1 MLAAAVAC
9 LTVGNA
15 AHAGG
20 YDTPILYSARHQGMG
35 GTAIGY
41 VDDASSIFHNPAGLV
56 RIRSLNLLGGLS
68 LLSGKLTT
76 SPGNPDLANA
86 DGTYPSRTTE
96 PTVSPL
102 FIVGA
107 GYHLAPPVAL
117 GLGVYP
123 VAAVAGEYRNTNL
136 LGRPTIDRTR
146 LVFLEVSPAVAVRL
160 VDKLSVG
167 AGYRM
172 TIAMLDRVKG
182 DADNPREF
190 DFSLR
195 GIDFA
200 GLRLGLAW
208 QPTPFFSVGLVY
220 RHRIEPTLRS
230 DRAYAYA
237 DLTDAQT
244 TLILPSK
251 LGGGVAVSFDPLK
264 LALDAEYGLYS
275 QNTET
280 TLRGF
285 NPGVNKIEQVTS
297 YFRWRDALTLR
308 LGAEYGLGSTGR
320 FPIRIGY
327 VFDGQVANRAYPS
340 AFGTPPAPSHSV
352 TVGGGY
358 RAGSWQANVAAA
370 YRFASTSVSPADLS
384 GSESCAICSKPGN
397 DYSLR
402 MLAVYLDFSID
413 FELPGGVTSTAAPAN
428 P

>member
-1 MLAAAVAC
+1 MKGPTRVATAIAC
-9 LTVGNA
+9 LTVA
-15 AHAGG
+15 SLAHAGG

-35 GTAIGY
+35 GTAIAY
-41 VDDASSIFHNPAGLV
+41 VDDASSVFHNPAGLA
-56 RIRSLNLLGGLS
+56 RIRSLDLLGGLS

-76 SPGNPDLANA
+76 SPGNPDLENR

-96 PTVSPL
+96 PAVSPL

-107 GYHLAPPVAL
+107 GYRLAPPVAV
-117 GLGVYP
+117 GLGIYP

-146 LVFLEVSPAVAVRL
+146 LVFLELSPAVAVRL
-160 VDKLSVG
+160 VDKLSIG

-195 GIDFA
+195 GVDFV
-200 GLRLGLAW
+200 GWRLGLAW
-208 QPTPFFSVGLVY
+208 QATEMISLGLVY

-230 DRAYAYA
+230 DRAYAYTQ
-237 DLTDAQT
+237 LTDAQT
-244 TLILPSK
+244 TLVLPSK
-251 LGGGVAVSFDPLK
+251 LGSGISVRLDPMK
-264 LALDAEYGLYS
+264 LALDAEYGFYS
-275 QNTET
+275 QNSDSI
-280 TLRGF
+280 LRGF
-285 NPGVNKIEQVTS
+285 NPGLNKIEQVTS
-297 YFRWRDALTLR
+297 YFRWRNALTLR
-308 LGAEYGLGSTGR
+308 VGAEYGLGPDGH
-320 FPIRIGY
+320 FPIRAGY
-327 VFDGQVANRAYPS
+327 VFDGQVGNPAYPS
-340 AFGTPPAPSHSV
+340 AFGTPPAPSHAV

-358 RAGSWQANVAAA
+358 RSGAWQANVAAA
-370 YRFASTSVSPADLS
+370 YRFATTSVSPADVA
-384 GSESCAICSKPGN
+384 GAESCAICSKPGA

-413 FELPGGVTSTAAPAN
+413 LEVSAGAEPP